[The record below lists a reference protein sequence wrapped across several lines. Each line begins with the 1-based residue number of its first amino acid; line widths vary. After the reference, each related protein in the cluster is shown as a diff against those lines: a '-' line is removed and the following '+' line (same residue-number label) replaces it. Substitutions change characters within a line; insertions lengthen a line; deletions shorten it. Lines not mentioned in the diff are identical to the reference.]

1 VKGKTSVNVTV
12 SILLLCT
19 GALAA
24 AGLTILT
31 LVITAIHREER
42 RVSLTEQ
49 PSTYAETIARKIL
62 DVRVRQ

>member
-1 VKGKTSVNVTV
+1 VKGKTSVNLTV
-12 SILLLCT
+12 SMLLLCT
-19 GALAA
+19 GTLAA
-24 AGLTILT
+24 ADLTILT

-49 PSTYAETIARKIL
+49 PSTYAETIARKIM